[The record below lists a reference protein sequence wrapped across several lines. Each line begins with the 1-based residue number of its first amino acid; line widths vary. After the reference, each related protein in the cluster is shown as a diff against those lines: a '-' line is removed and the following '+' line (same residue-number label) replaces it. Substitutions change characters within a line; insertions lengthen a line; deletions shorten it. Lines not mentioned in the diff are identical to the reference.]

1 MKTKL
6 IIVLF
11 ISMLSVN
18 IIANEYPSAA
28 REQFILGYKYYNG
41 DGVEKDFRKAIR
53 LWELSA
59 EQGYADAQHA
69 LGLSYY
75 SGEGV
80 NEDEAIAAFSE

>member
-41 DGVEKDFRKAIR
+41 DGVEKDFRKAIK
-53 LWELSA
+53 LW
-59 EQGYADAQHA
+59 GRR
-69 LGLSYY
+69 
-75 SGEGV
+75 
-80 NEDEAIAAFSE
+80 